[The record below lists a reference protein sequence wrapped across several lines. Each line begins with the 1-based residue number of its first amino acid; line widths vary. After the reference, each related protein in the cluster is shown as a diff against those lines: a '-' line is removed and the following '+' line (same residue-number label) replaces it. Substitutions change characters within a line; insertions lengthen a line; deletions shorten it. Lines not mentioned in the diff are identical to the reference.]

1 MEISHRGKN
10 PRRRRRRCRL
20 SSFLEQLLPDGLLDG
35 FDEVEMQNIMAEV
48 EPDRLTWAMAQGL
61 GLKSIGSKAL
71 RPLQPDLPSLK
82 MQGTKKKRRGNL
94 YQAPAYTFCAH
105 CT

>member
-35 FDEVEMQNIMAEV
+35 FDEVEMQNIMAEPKSEGMKKMV
-48 EPDRLTWAMAQGL
+48 TVIAVVM
-61 GLKSIGSKAL
+61 SIGSKAL
-71 RPLQPDLPSLK
+71 KPLQPDLPSLK